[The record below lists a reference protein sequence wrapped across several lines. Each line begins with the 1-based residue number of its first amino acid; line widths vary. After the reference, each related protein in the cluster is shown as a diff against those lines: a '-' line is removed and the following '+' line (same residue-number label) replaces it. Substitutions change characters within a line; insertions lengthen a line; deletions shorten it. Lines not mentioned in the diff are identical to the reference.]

1 MAGSRRLRPPRSP
14 PPASSRPCRSSGGRS
29 CCGPPDTVKGE
40 ADLDEVNLPQFVLRK
55 AFGDWTVDLG
65 GGESFQDGE
74 ADKIKCVHLQS
85 VIIFLLGVEVQ
96 VEVLDYYIVL
106 LIPLGDLVK

>member
-1 MAGSRRLRPPRSP
+1 M
-14 PPASSRPCRSSGGRS
+14 
-29 CCGPPDTVKGE
+29 E
-40 ADLDEVNLPQFVLRK
+40 
-55 AFGDWTVDLG
+55 VDLVVVLQTLSRG
-65 GGESFQDGE
+65 KLTLTKLTFLSLSSAKPLEIGLWTLVAESLDGE

-85 VIIFLLGVEVQ
+85 VIVFLLGVEVQ